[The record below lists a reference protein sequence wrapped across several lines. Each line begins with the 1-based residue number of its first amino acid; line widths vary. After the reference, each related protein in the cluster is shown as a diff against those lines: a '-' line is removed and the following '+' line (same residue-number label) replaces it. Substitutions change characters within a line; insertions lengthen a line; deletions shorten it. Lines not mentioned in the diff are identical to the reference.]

1 MKIRALCV
9 SIIALVSILA
19 AAQDRQTVGPTAA
32 DFFVKAPLDVASQLS
47 ETSRLDMIDYF
58 NNGATVKSENR
69 LGRKVALKKIEDRLI
84 VWQDDDSVMTT
95 LVVLPVM
102 QSSASDTVMV
112 VIRTFAG
119 QLPDSEVRYYDK
131 GWSLIDNSDVPAPKL
146 KDWLN
151 VTDKQSVALVERSI
165 PFILSTA
172 EYDLNDNNLV
182 FTNRTSDFFTPQ
194 DTPDAVSMLKPELR
208 YEWTGRRFKP
218 VLR

>member
-19 AAQDRQTVGPTAA
+19 AAQDRQTAGPTAA

-95 LVVLPVM
+95 IVVLPVV

-218 VLR
+218 VLQ

>member
-1 MKIRALCV
+1 
-9 SIIALVSILA
+9 
-19 AAQDRQTVGPTAA
+19 
-32 DFFVKAPLDVASQLS
+32 
-47 ETSRLDMIDYF
+47 MIDYF

-95 LVVLPVM
+95 IVVLPVM

-119 QLPDSEVRYYDK
+119 QLPDSEVRYYEKD
-131 GWSLIDNSDVPAPKL
+131 WSLIDNSDVPAPKL